1 MGGPKGCKAFGG
13 TDKRA
18 AATLTNMLMTE
29 IRSSDI
35 AIFCVDAYTS
45 AWPLVFLILVDKEES
60 VKALVLTNMQKKI
73 RAKLPKYLT
82 CFIVVSILSL
92 SVQSAS

>member
-35 AIFCVDAYTS
+35 AIFCLEAYTS
-45 AWPLVFLILVDKEES
+45 AWHLVFLIPDKEES
-60 VKALVLTNMQKKI
+60 VKALVLTNMQKKM
-73 RAKLPKYLT
+73 
-82 CFIVVSILSL
+82 
-92 SVQSAS
+92 SAEPP